1 MKTRTIIVLSLCIG
15 LGLLWLAGAS
25 HEDLRARRSPRVVE
39 AGLEDVPPAMTV
51 AMVALGGFRGLVADV
66 LWLRLSHLQEQWEF
80 FEMVQLA
87 EWISKLQPHAAEIWE
102 YHAWNLAYNV
112 SVMLPDYE
120 DRWRWVWHGIS
131 LLRDEG
137 LAYNPREVRL
147 YVQLGWMFQHKIA
160 GTADPAHVLYQ
171 RRLAGKV
178 LDALGSARPDFE
190 LLTEEQAQRLHA
202 DLRMDVERMREVD
215 GHYGPLDWTRAEAHA
230 VYWAH
235 LGMVRNPDA
244 DLTGCRRMIRQSL
257 AALAAGPRS
266 HAR

>member
-1 MKTRTIIVLSLCIG
+1 MKARTIMALSWCMG

-25 HEDLRARRSPRVVE
+25 HEDLRTRRGP
-39 AGLEDVPPAMTV
+39 AGAETGLKGAPPAMTV

-66 LWLRLSHLQEQWEF
+66 LWLRLSHLQERGEF

-87 EWISKLQPHAAEIWE
+87 EWVSKLQPHTAEIWE

-120 DRWRWVWHGIS
+120 DRWRWVWHGVT

-137 LAYNPREVRL
+137 LVYNPREPRL

-160 GTADPAHVLYQ
+160 GTADTAHELYQ
-171 RRLAGKV
+171 RRLADKV
-178 LDALGSARPDFE
+178 LDVLGAARPDFE
-190 LLTEEQAQRLHA
+190 TLAPERVRRLRE
-202 DLRMDVERMREVD
+202 DLRMDAERMRAVD
-215 GHYGPLDWTRAEAHA
+215 ERYGPLDWTRAEAHA
-230 VYWAH
+230 VYWAY
-235 LGMVRNPDA
+235 LGMVRNPEA

-257 AALAAGPRS
+257 AALAVDS
-266 HAR
+266 